1 MEFLLIIFSF
11 FIIRFYYFLSKGYKK
26 NIFLHSLIGA
36 LCFLI
41 SYILFNSISLKLFSA
56 LLENDYFV
64 NELIISCFTIPFAL
78 VVSAILYKIIE
89 NRFKR
94 DHKKTAIHE
103 IGKE

>member
-1 MEFLLIIFSF
+1 MAFILIIFSF
-11 FIIRFYYFLSKGYKK
+11 FITRFYYFLLKRYKK
-26 NIFLHSLIGA
+26 NIFLHSLIG
-36 LCFLI
+36 LLFFLI
-41 SYILFNSISLKLFSA
+41 GYILFTSVSLKLFSA

-78 VVSAILYKIIE
+78 VVSAIHYKIIE
-89 NRFKR
+89 NKFKT